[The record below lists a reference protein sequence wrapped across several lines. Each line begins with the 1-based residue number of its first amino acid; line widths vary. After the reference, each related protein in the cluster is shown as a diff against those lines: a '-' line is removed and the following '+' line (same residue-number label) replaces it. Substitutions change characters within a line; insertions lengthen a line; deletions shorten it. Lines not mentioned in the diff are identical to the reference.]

1 MFSKQYIDDLLLKVE
16 IVDVIA
22 QYLPLK
28 KTGTTFRC
36 LCPFH
41 KEKTASFVVFRSTQS
56 FHCFG
61 CGAGGDAI
69 TFLMEYNYF
78 SFPEA
83 VIELAKVYK
92 VPIKRIGKKGTV
104 FETERKK
111 VTRHK
116 RQENSRDK

>member
-22 QYLPLK
+22 LYLPLR
-28 KTGTTFRC
+28 KTCTTFRC

-41 KEKTASFVVFRSTQS
+41 KEKTASFVVFRSARS

-61 CGAGGDAI
+61 CGAGGNVI
-69 TFLMEYNYF
+69 NFLMEYNHYSF
-78 SFPEA
+78 SKA
-83 VIELAKVYK
+83 VIELAKMYK
-92 VPIKRIGKKGTV
+92 VPIRRIGKKGSV

-111 VTRHK
+111 VTRRK
-116 RQENSRDK
+116 RQENTS